1 MQRPKGLL
9 ALSSKRLIESIVF
22 FRSLLSVPNP
32 RKDQLAGLFSRCAC
46 FRSWKTCIQSAV
58 WEENNQ
64 MIYCHV
70 QYRIR
75 TFWVSLY
82 GARSRTRLLMGP
94 FQLGIFYH
102 CIKLSSWRSPSEAVS
117 RCQCLFRASQP
128 SLGASFPRR
137 GRRVS
142 VCLQLFCSDSVLT
155 TSMQGG
161 YWEKQQLCLLLQMHF
176 CVGCC
181 VVEGPVV

>member
-9 ALSSKRLIESIVF
+9 ALSSKRLIVSIVF

-82 GARSRTRLLMGP
+82 GARSRTRCSL
-94 FQLGIFYH
+94 
-102 CIKLSSWRSPSEAVS
+102 WVPS
-117 RCQCLFRASQP
+117 
-128 SLGASFPRR
+128 SLGYSIIVSNWAADVLPQKLFHV
-137 GRRVS
+137 VS
-142 VCLQLFCSDSVLT
+142 VFLEQVNLVLEQVSPGEEEEFLRVCSCSVQIPYWPPPCKVATEKSSSCVCFCKC
-155 TSMQGG
+155 TSA
-161 YWEKQQLCLLLQMHF
+161 
-176 CVGCC
+176 
-181 VVEGPVV
+181 